1 MAIAPP
7 LPAAHRLRS
16 LASCFIEASCSPK
29 RPLSPIRRRG
39 SSPHLVLIL
48 RTSMLL
54 HQPRDATYPPYGA
67 RSRPCNGVPMK
78 SSLSDH
84 GGGLPFAAV
93 DATTL
98 GARAQEAVA
107 PLPGKS
113 PCEEVHRLLPRR
125 SCWTDSRVMLARA
138 PCTALPCPAIAS
150 LLPRKPPPRSLASTN
165 DETLGRCLSPR
176 ELPARADI
184 SERIRMN

>member
-7 LPAAHRLRS
+7 FPAAHRLRS

-67 RSRPCNGVPMK
+67 AIPAVQRRPHEELTLQPRRATLRRGRRRDTPA
-78 SSLSDH
+78 SSS
-84 GGGLPFAAV
+84 GGRG
-93 DATTL
+93 
-98 GARAQEAVA
+98 